1 MGVKTP
7 PPPPILDSGLSRDAS
22 DTGHTGDG
30 ESNCSQSE
38 EVCSTSSRSSIEEIK
53 RRSIVVT
60 TEQKTKV
67 GYSQFSKK

>member
-7 PPPPILDSGLSRDAS
+7 PPLDSGLSRDAS

-30 ESNCSQSE
+30 ESCSQSE